1 MKRILVIGCCGAGKS
16 ILSCALGE
24 KLHLPV
30 VHLDRLFWLPGWR
43 ERPAPEFDALL
54 EKELARDQWIIDGNY
69 LRTLPYRLL
78 FADTVIFLQYSR
90 LCCLTSVIRRWIR
103 YYGDVRPDLDS
114 TGCRE
119 KIDLPFLHYVW
130 SYERIMVPKME
141 ACLAVRPE
149 SCRLIRF
156 HFRGEAQAFLNAL

>member
-69 LRTLPYRLL
+69 GRTLARRLES
-78 FADTVIFLQYSR
+78 ADTVIFLRCSR
-90 LCCLTSVIRRWIR
+90 LRCLAGVLLRRLR
-103 YYGDVRPDLDS
+103 YSGRNRPELDP
-114 TGCRE
+114 GCPE
-119 KIDLPFLHYVW
+119 KIDLPFLRFIW
-130 SYERIMVPKME
+130 NYERVTAPKME
-141 ACLAVRPE
+141 ECLAVRPPE
-149 SCRLIRF
+149 CRLIRLF
-156 HFRGEAQAFLNAL
+156 SRREAEDFLKTL